1 LLRHPR
7 LHWLAWAAA
16 AMALLTLTLLSLRPW
31 YDGRRGH
38 IGDLNLPVQG
48 IARAVRAAGIEPATI
63 VSSNKHLAGS
73 LRLAFPSARIIHS
86 SANSQVLPAGPVL
99 LLGSAAGFDA
109 LRAQQPGWT
118 DAPATTIEVPYAHA
132 RADAPKLKFTFA
144 QAGSPAN

>member
-1 LLRHPR
+1 MMTG
-7 LHWLAWAAA
+7 A
-16 AMALLTLTLLSLRPW
+16 S
-31 YDGRRGH
+31 
-38 IGDLNLPVQG
+38 
-48 IARAVRAAGIEPATI
+48 ARAALNAICDT
-63 VSSNKHLAGS
+63 
-73 LRLAFPSARIIHS
+73 F
-86 SANSQVLPAGPVL
+86 L